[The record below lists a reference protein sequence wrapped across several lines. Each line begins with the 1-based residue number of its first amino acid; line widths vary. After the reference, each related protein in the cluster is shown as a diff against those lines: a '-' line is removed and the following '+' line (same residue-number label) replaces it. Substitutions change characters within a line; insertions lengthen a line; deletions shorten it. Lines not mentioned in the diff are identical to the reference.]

1 MAPRI
6 ASPKTA
12 ADVDALRQHATRP
25 VLSPAERVA
34 EHARNK
40 RDSFVERAASL
51 LNTAETAQR
60 KVRPDEEAVIDSAL
74 REAEVW
80 AGRYTDHNMRAESQR
95 TRMRVVR
102 EPLTYRSAAEGGE
115 FSFFR
120 DAWQVRMGDTAA
132 GARLERHQR
141 EAEVEMRAMRTKR
154 EGEQR
159 ERGDSIGVEYETRA
173 TPSRTIGQ
181 GGNFSPPI
189 YLVSMFAEAP
199 RPDRVL
205 ADLVTGLTLPTGV
218 QSVNIPRVLTPGT
231 EASTVADAAAVADHD
246 FTDAL
251 ASSEVVTIAGNA
263 DVALQLLEQ
272 SGPGTAHLDQVL
284 FTDLTSAYDAQL
296 ESQLTNGKG
305 IGKELL
311 GVLNVEGHNEIAY
324 TSGSPTGVGIFKP
337 LGETF
342 GSVSNTRKLRA
353 EVWLMR
359 GGRWAW
365 LATSEDEQKRPLAP
379 PIDVQSPT
387 APFGPVGTLLG
398 NTGVHLS
405 ESLPSTLG
413 AGGNQDVIIATRP
426 SDMFLWESEPYMSV
440 FSEVLSGTMEAR
452 IQLRGYAAFIPHRFP
467 QSIAVLGGTGMVV
480 QANE

>member
-6 ASPKTA
+6 ASPKSA
-12 ADVDALRQHATRP
+12 ADVEALRQHATRP

-80 AGRYTDHNMRAESQR
+80 AGRYSDHDARAESQR
-95 TRMRVVR
+95 SRMRVVR
-102 EPLTYRSAAEGGE
+102 EPLTYRSASEGGE

-141 EAEVEMRAMRTKR
+141 EADVEMRAMRSKR

-205 ADLVTGLTLPTGV
+205 ADLVTGLTLPKGV
-218 QSVNIPRVLTPGT
+218 QSVNIPRIVTGT
-231 EASTVADAAAVADHD
+231 EEATVADDSAVVDHD
-246 FTDAL
+246 FTDVL
-251 ASSEVVTIAGNA
+251 ASSEVVTIPGNA
-263 DVALQLLEQ
+263 DVPLQLLEQ
-272 SGPGTAHLDQVL
+272 SGPGMAHLDQVL
-284 FTDLTSAYDAQL
+284 FTDLTSAYDSAL
-296 ESQLTNGKG
+296 ESQLTNGTG
-305 IGKELL
+305 TGKELL
-311 GVLNVEGHNEIAY
+311 GILNVEGRNAISY

-342 GSVSNTRKLRA
+342 GSISNARKLRA
-353 EVWLMR
+353 EAWLMR
-359 GGRWAW
+359 GGRWSW
-365 LATSEDEQKRPLAP
+365 LSTSEDEQKRPLAP

-387 APFGPVGTLLG
+387 APYGPVGTLLG
-398 NTGVHLS
+398 NTAVHLS

-440 FSEVLSGTMEAR
+440 FSQVLSGTMEAR
-452 IQLRGYAAFIPHRFP
+452 IQLRGYAAFIPHRYP
-467 QSIAVLGGTGMVV
+467 QSIAVLGGTGLVV
-480 QANE
+480 QTNE